1 MKGQKVTLVCR
12 ASYNHKSSQMTQNIV
27 LTVTDKN
34 NPQTNAS
41 RKNEVNNLGEGRD
54 YIYDSEV
61 QTSLLGVSNWSIKMH
76 GSHI

>member
-41 RKNEVNNLGEGRD
+41 RKNEVNNLGEGD
-54 YIYDSEV
+54 CQSWKTMGQYNYSFNVTETLNADES
-61 QTSLLGVSNWSIKMH
+61 
-76 GSHI
+76 